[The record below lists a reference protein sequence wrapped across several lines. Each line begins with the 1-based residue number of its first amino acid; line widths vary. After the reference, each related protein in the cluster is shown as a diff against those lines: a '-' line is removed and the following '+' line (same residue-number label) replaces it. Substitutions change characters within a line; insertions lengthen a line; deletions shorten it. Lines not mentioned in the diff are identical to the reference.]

1 MKIKDRIEALFLASN
16 RSLTLEDIHELL
28 NINSKEEESEVINS
42 IQKIQDEYRDKAY
55 NLVEVSSGYRV
66 QISHESAEDI
76 AKLWE
81 VKPLK
86 LSRATLETLS
96 IIAYM
101 QPVTRGDIEDI
112 RGVNVAT
119 NIIKLLIDQGWIK
132 IKGYRDVPG
141 RPALFITTQKFL
153 DDFSMKNLEELPVLP
168 DLPEIENISPEL
180 TLQDD
185 SIEQEAPKI
194 LEKNFQ
200 NI

>member
-1 MKIKDRIEALFLASN
+1 MLIKDRVEALFLASN

-28 NINSKEEESEVINS
+28 NIESKEDESEVINS
-42 IQKIQDEYRDKAY
+42 IQQLQDEYKDKAY
-55 NLVEVSSGYRV
+55 NLIEVSSGYRV

-153 DDFSMKNLEELPVLP
+153 DDFSMKSLDELPVLP

-185 SIEQEAPKI
+185 SIEQEAPKS
-194 LEKNFQ
+194 
-200 NI
+200 

>member
-16 RSLTLEDIHELL
+16 RSLTLEDIYELL

-42 IQKIQDEYRDKAY
+42 IQQIQDEYRDKAY
-55 NLVEVSSGYRV
+55 DLVEVSSGYRV

-76 AKLWE
+76 TKLWE

-185 SIEQEAPKI
+185 SIEQEAPKS
-194 LEKNFQ
+194 Q
-200 NI
+200 

>member
-28 NINSKEEESEVINS
+28 NIESKADESEVINS
-42 IQKIQDEYRDKAY
+42 IQQLRDEYKDKAY
-55 NLVEVSSGYRV
+55 DLIEVSSGYRV

-153 DDFSMKNLEELPVLP
+153 DDFSMKSLDELPVLP
-168 DLPEIENISPEL
+168 DLPEIENITPEL

-185 SIEQEAPKI
+185 SIEQEAPKS
-194 LEKNFQ
+194 
-200 NI
+200 

>member
-1 MKIKDRIEALFLASN
+1 MKIKDRIETLFLASN

-185 SIEQEAPKI
+185 SIEQEAPKS
-194 LEKNFQ
+194 
-200 NI
+200 

>member
-42 IQKIQDEYRDKAY
+42 IQQIQDEYRDKAY
-55 NLVEVSSGYRV
+55 DLVEVSSGYRV

-96 IIAYM
+96 IIAYL

-119 NIIKLLIDQGWIK
+119 NIIKLLIDQGWIR

-185 SIEQEAPKI
+185 SIEQEAPKS
-194 LEKNFQ
+194 
-200 NI
+200 

>member
-1 MKIKDRIEALFLASN
+1 MEIKERIEALFLASN
-16 RSLTLEDIHELL
+16 RPLKIDDIYELL
-28 NINSKEEESEVINS
+28 NITTKEDQSKAINS
-42 IQKIQDEYRDKAY
+42 IQKLKDDYKDKAY
-55 NLVEVSSGYRV
+55 DLVEVSSGYRIQLV
-66 QISHESAEDI
+66 QESSEDI
-76 AKLWE
+76 ARLWE

-86 LSRATLETLS
+86 LSKATLETLS

-119 NIIKLLIDQGWIK
+119 NIIRLLIDQGWIK

-141 RPALFITTQKFL
+141 KPALFVTTQKFL
-153 DDFSMKNLEELPVLP
+153 DDFSMKNLDELPVLP

-185 SIEQEAPKI
+185 SIEQEAPKS
-194 LEKNFQ
+194 Q
-200 NI
+200 

>member
-1 MKIKDRIEALFLASN
+1 MQIKDRIEALFLASN

-28 NINSKEEESEVINS
+28 NIESKEDESEVINS
-42 IQKIQDEYRDKAY
+42 IQQLQDEYKDKAY
-55 NLVEVSSGYRV
+55 DLIEVSSGYRV

-96 IIAYM
+96 IIAYT

-141 RPALFITTQKFL
+141 RPALFITTEKFL
-153 DDFSMKNLEELPVLP
+153 DDFSMKSLDELPVLP

-185 SIEQEAPKI
+185 SIEQEAPKS
-194 LEKNFQ
+194 
-200 NI
+200 

>member
-42 IQKIQDEYRDKAY
+42 IQQIQDEYRDKAY

-185 SIEQEAPKI
+185 SIEQEAPKS
-194 LEKNFQ
+194 
-200 NI
+200 

>member
-1 MKIKDRIEALFLASN
+1 MDIKKRTEALLLAAN
-16 RSLTLEDIHELL
+16 RALSVKDIAELL
-28 NINSKEEESEVINS
+28 EIESAKEESEVLS
-42 IQKIQDEYRDKAY
+42 AVVSLKGDYEDKPY
-55 NLVEVSSGYRV
+55 DLVEVSSGYRI
-66 QISHESAEDI
+66 QLSQDFSKDI

-81 VKPLK
+81 VKPLR

-96 IIAYM
+96 IITYM

-119 NIIKLLIDQGWIK
+119 NVIKVLMDQGWIK

-153 DDFSMKNLEELPVLP
+153 DDFSMKTLDDLPVLP

-180 TLQDD
+180 SLQEDA
-185 SIEQEAPKI
+185 IEQEAPK
-194 LEKNFQ
+194 Q
-200 NI
+200 

>member
-42 IQKIQDEYRDKAY
+42 IQQIQDEYRDKAY
-55 NLVEVSSGYRV
+55 DLVEVSSGYRV

-119 NIIKLLIDQGWIK
+119 NIIKLLIDQGWIR

-185 SIEQEAPKI
+185 SIEQEAPKS
-194 LEKNFQ
+194 
-200 NI
+200 

>member
-1 MKIKDRIEALFLASN
+1 MLIKDRIEALFLASN

-28 NINSKEEESEVINS
+28 NIESKEDESEVINS
-42 IQKIQDEYRDKAY
+42 IQQLQDEYKDKAY
-55 NLVEVSSGYRV
+55 DLIEVSSGYRV

-96 IIAYM
+96 IIAYT
-101 QPVTRGDIEDI
+101 QPVTRCDIEDI

-119 NIIKLLIDQGWIK
+119 NIIIDQGWIK

-141 RPALFITTQKFL
+141 RPALFITTEKFL
-153 DDFSMKNLEELPVLP
+153 DDFSMKSLDELPVLP

-185 SIEQEAPKI
+185 SIEQEAPKS
-194 LEKNFQ
+194 
-200 NI
+200 

>member
-1 MKIKDRIEALFLASN
+1 MLIKDRIEALFLASN

-28 NINSKEEESEVINS
+28 NIESKEDESEVINS
-42 IQKIQDEYRDKAY
+42 IQQLQDEYKDKAY
-55 NLVEVSSGYRV
+55 DLIEVSSGYRV

-96 IIAYM
+96 IIAYI

-141 RPALFITTQKFL
+141 RPALFITTEKFL
-153 DDFSMKNLEELPVLP
+153 DDFSMKSLDELPVLP

-185 SIEQEAPKI
+185 SIEQEAPKS
-194 LEKNFQ
+194 
-200 NI
+200 

>member
-1 MKIKDRIEALFLASN
+1 MQIKDRIEALFLASN

-28 NINSKEEESEVINS
+28 NIESKEDESEVINS
-42 IQKIQDEYRDKAY
+42 IQQLQDEYKDKAY
-55 NLVEVSSGYRV
+55 NLIEVSSGYRV

-96 IIAYM
+96 IIAYT

-141 RPALFITTQKFL
+141 RPALFITTEKFL
-153 DDFSMKNLEELPVLP
+153 DDFSMKSLDELPVLP

-185 SIEQEAPKI
+185 SIEQEAPKS
-194 LEKNFQ
+194 
-200 NI
+200 

>member
-1 MKIKDRIEALFLASN
+1 MKIKDRVEALFLASN

-42 IQKIQDEYRDKAY
+42 IQQLQDEYRDKAY
-55 NLVEVSSGYRV
+55 DLVEVSSGYRV

-185 SIEQEAPKI
+185 SIEQEAPKS
-194 LEKNFQ
+194 
-200 NI
+200 

>member
-16 RSLTLEDIHELL
+16 RSLTLEDINELL
-28 NINSKEEESEVINS
+28 NLNSKEDESEVINS
-42 IQKIQDEYRDKAY
+42 IQQLQDEYKDKAY
-55 NLVEVSSGYRV
+55 DLIEVSSGYRV
-66 QISHESAEDI
+66 QINHESSEDI

-141 RPALFITTQKFL
+141 RPALFTTTQKFL
-153 DDFSMKNLEELPVLP
+153 DDFSMKNLSELPALP

-185 SIEQEAPKI
+185 SIEQESPKS
-194 LEKNFQ
+194 
-200 NI
+200 

>member
-1 MKIKDRIEALFLASN
+1 MQIKDRIEALFLASN

-28 NINSKEEESEVINS
+28 NIESKEDESEVINS
-42 IQKIQDEYRDKAY
+42 IQQLRDEYKDKAY
-55 NLVEVSSGYRV
+55 DLIEVSSGYRV

-185 SIEQEAPKI
+185 SIEQEAPKS
-194 LEKNFQ
+194 
-200 NI
+200 

>member
-42 IQKIQDEYRDKAY
+42 IQKIQDEYIDKAY

-185 SIEQEAPKI
+185 SIEQEAPKS
-194 LEKNFQ
+194 
-200 NI
+200 

>member
-1 MKIKDRIEALFLASN
+1 MNKDLKLLEAIIFASGEPVDEKDLKEKIM
-16 RSLTLEDIHELL
+16 
-28 NINSKEEESEVINS
+28 
-42 IQKIQDEYRDKAY
+42 DKK
-55 NLVEVSSGYRV
+55 NLVSYLNELQKFYSSRGINLLKTGTKWSFRTSNELSDNLTIFKT
-66 QISHESAEDI
+66 Q
-76 AKLWE
+76 KR
-81 VKPLK
+81 K
-86 LSRATLETLS
+86 LSRAALETLS

-153 DDFSMKNLEELPVLP
+153 DDFSMKNLSELPALP

-185 SIEQEAPKI
+185 SIEQEAPKS
-194 LEKNFQ
+194 
-200 NI
+200 

>member
-1 MKIKDRIEALFLASN
+1 MKIKDRVEALFLASN
-16 RSLTLEDIHELL
+16 RSLTLEDINELL
-28 NINSKEEESEVINS
+28 VIESKEEEAEVINS
-42 IQKIQDEYRDKAY
+42 IQQLKDEYKDKAY
-55 NLVEVSSGYRV
+55 DLIEVSSGYRI

-119 NIIKLLIDQGWIK
+119 NIIKLLIDQGWIR

-141 RPALFITTQKFL
+141 RPALFMTTQKFL
-153 DDFSMKNLEELPVLP
+153 DDFSMKHLEELPVLP
-168 DLPEIENISPEL
+168 DLPEIENIAPEL

-185 SIEQEAPKI
+185 SIEQEAPKS
-194 LEKNFQ
+194 
-200 NI
+200 

>member
-1 MKIKDRIEALFLASN
+1 MLIKDRIEALFLASN

-28 NINSKEEESEVINS
+28 NIESKEDESEVINS
-42 IQKIQDEYRDKAY
+42 IQQLQDEYKDKAY
-55 NLVEVSSGYRV
+55 DLIEVSSGYRV

-185 SIEQEAPKI
+185 SIEQEAPKS
-194 LEKNFQ
+194 
-200 NI
+200 

>member
-28 NINSKEEESEVINS
+28 NIESKEDESEVINS
-42 IQKIQDEYRDKAY
+42 IQQLRDEYKDKAY
-55 NLVEVSSGYRV
+55 DLIEVSSGYRV

-96 IIAYM
+96 IIAYI

-153 DDFSMKNLEELPVLP
+153 DDFSMKSLDELPVLP
-168 DLPEIENISPEL
+168 DLPEIENITPEL

-185 SIEQEAPKI
+185 SIEQEAPKS
-194 LEKNFQ
+194 
-200 NI
+200 